1 MRRVGATTIS
11 SRRSRGFELTES
23 SAPAPVAQRAIVP
36 QRTGAIALARLRDL
50 ALLPAL
56 AVLLVIGSIISPVF
70 LTSGNINTILTSS
83 AALALVVLAE
93 LLVIITGKFDLSL
106 EFDLRHRAC
115 DRRHGGSARRG
126 FRLRVR
132 MADCD
137 RHSHGA
143 GRRRSGRLHQRLH
156 GGEAETQRLHRH
168 ACDADHPARHAGRRD
183 ARADLV
189 RLARAPS
196 TA

>member
-1 MRRVGATTIS
+1 MS
-11 SRRSRGFELTES
+11 ES
-23 SAPAPVAQRAIVP
+23 SAPAPVAQRSLVA

-106 EFDLRHRAC
+106 EFDLRHC
-115 DRRHGGSARRG
+115 TGDRRHGGSAGRE
-126 FRLRVR
+126 FRLRI
-132 MADCD
+132 
-137 RHSHGA
+137 
-143 GRRRSGRLHQRLH
+143 
-156 GGEAETQRLHRH
+156 
-168 ACDADHPARHAGRRD
+168 
-183 ARADLV
+183 
-189 RLARAPS
+189 
-196 TA
+196 